1 MDAALAYL
9 RAVPPCLR
17 ASVRPCVRGCAR
29 HLHVPVR
36 SRGGRP
42 PKTRVLSQDPHALT
56 PKRSPAL
63 APACQVPAPPRAQET
78 GIPRGRPQ
86 RGLLGLYPLDPR
98 PLPEGWPRRPA
109 PKICT
114 PHRMPS
120 ARQTARRAERG
131 GACDADVR
139 ARARRPHGVAP
150 ALSARG
156 SMRCLPR
163 LRVRTLVL
171 SRRVR
176 RPR

>member
-1 MDAALAYL
+1 MAQKVVVSRTHRSAICASSLGVAA
-9 RAVPPCLR
+9 RGTSTCL
-17 ASVRPCVRGCAR
+17 CAA
-29 HLHVPVR
+29 
-36 SRGGRP
+36 GAGAP
-42 PKTRVLSQDPHALT
+42 PKHASCPRTLT
-56 PKRSPAL
+56 PSRPNARLPS
-63 APACQVPAPPRAQET
+63 PACQVPAPPRAQET

-139 ARARRPHGVAP
+139 ARARRPHGVAS